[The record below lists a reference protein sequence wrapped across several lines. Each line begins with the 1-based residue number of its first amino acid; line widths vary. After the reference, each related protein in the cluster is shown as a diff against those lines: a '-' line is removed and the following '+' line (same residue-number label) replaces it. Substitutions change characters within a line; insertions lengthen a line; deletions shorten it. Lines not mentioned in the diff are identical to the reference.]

1 MQIIFNIINI
11 LGILKCNYTMLDKK
25 DMSIIDILLCSGRE
39 PASSISS
46 KIGMSVPAVIDRI
59 NKLQD
64 SNIITGYKAIIDYSK
79 LGMDISALITLISE
93 SSEHYNEII
102 KLANNNKEVVKCFAT
117 TGLGSHVLF
126 ISTQDTNTLEKFLRK
141 IQQWPGVIRTETQL
155 ILSSNKM

>member
-1 MQIIFNIINI
+1 M
-11 LGILKCNYTMLDKK
+11 MLDRK
-25 DMSIIDILLCSGRE
+25 DMSIIDILLSSGRE

-64 SNIITGYKAIIDYSK
+64 SDIITGYKAIIDYSK

-93 SSEHYNEII
+93 SSEHYNKII
-102 KLANNNKEVVKCFAT
+102 NLANKTEEVVKCFAT
-117 TGLGSHVLF
+117 TGVGSHVLF
-126 ISTQDTNTLEKFLRK
+126 IRTRDTNTLEKFLRK

-155 ILSSNKM
+155 ILSSNKI